1 MNAISA
7 VLYRDYRVRRTN
19 PFLLFWDV
27 MAPLAYLVL
36 FGIGYQKL
44 MSNGVVIDGQS
55 LMYTAFLVP
64 GVLGLV
70 TFGIAVNTSWGLY
83 MDKDSGIAQEMLTYP
98 FTPRHMLLG
107 KLGFN
112 VLLALF
118 SSTILLVVAATALN
132 VSLRWEWL
140 PAMLVVT
147 VFAQSAMFFILYVV
161 AIKIHQM
168 DAYNAVVGVMYVL
181 MMFLS
186 SMFYPLSTLPD
197 WFQVVSYLNPITW
210 QVDLL
215 RFGLLGLGTPS
226 TLIAEAVALALFT
239 LASLIVTLRALR
251 PTE

>member
-44 MSNGVVIDGQS
+44 MSNGLVIDGQS
-55 LMYTAFLVP
+55 LVYTAFLVP

-107 KLGFN
+107 KLAFN

-118 SSTILLVVAATALN
+118 SSTILLVVAAAALD

-140 PAMLVVT
+140 PAMLLVT
-147 VFAQSAMFFILYVV
+147 LFAQAAMFFVLYVV
-161 AIKIHQM
+161 AIRIDQM

-186 SMFYPLSTLPD
+186 SMFYPLSALPG
-197 WFQVVSYLNPITW
+197 WFQAVSYLNPITW

-226 TLIAEAVALALFT
+226 SLIVEAAALFVFT
-239 LASLIVTLRALR
+239 VAALIVTLRALR
-251 PTE
+251 PAE

>member
-27 MAPLAYLVL
+27 LAPLAYLVL

-44 MSNGVVIDGQS
+44 MGNGVAIDGQQF
-55 LMYTAFLVP
+55 LYTTFLVP

-118 SSTILLVVAATALN
+118 SSAILLIVAAAALD
-132 VSLRWEWL
+132 VSVRWEWL
-140 PAMLVVT
+140 PATLAIT
-147 VFAQSAMFFILYVV
+147 LFAQSALFFVLYVV

-186 SMFYPLSTLPD
+186 SMFYPLSTLPG
-197 WFQVVSYLNPITW
+197 WFQGVSYLNPITW

-215 RFGLLGLGTPS
+215 RFTLLGVGSPS
-226 TLIAEAVALALFT
+226 TLLVEAGALVAFTIAALV
-239 LASLIVTLRALR
+239 VTLRALR
-251 PTE
+251 PAE